1 MKSLYEYL
9 LMEVK
14 AADFGKGWED
24 VSLRGALSKEAE
36 GILQF
41 SSYKKA
47 TAAAKDSSKWEEIKT
62 GLARGQDGL
71 DTSSLMKFV
80 HTFFKGNSEL
90 SEYIVFNEQRGD
102 KAEEEKVQL
111 SLVSDWR
118 FVGGKKKLASSIKVL
133 RFWIESTI
141 TVYGL
146 GKDLPK
152 YGYAIN
158 KNAEKLIVYKK

>member
-90 SEYIVFNEQRGD
+90 N
-102 KAEEEKVQL
+102 
-111 SLVSDWR
+111 
-118 FVGGKKKLASSIKVL
+118 SIK
-133 RFWIESTI
+133 
-141 TVYGL
+141 
-146 GKDLPK
+146 D
-152 YGYAIN
+152 
-158 KNAEKLIVYKK
+158 